1 MSSFGNLF
9 TVVGKIFTTFF
20 VVASVKWFNLIVK
33 IVTFWY
39 NKLKETSFVGIFSFQ
54 QTIRGLNE
62 SIYLGY

>member
-54 QTIRGLNE
+54 QKI
-62 SIYLGY
+62 